1 MRLAL
6 LFTERLLCSSRFF
19 GFLVDFFSASWIRV
33 PVSHMAL
40 PISFDPHDTGNRT
53 VALIIF
59 ISVLQPQEIGGE
71 IEACNRL
78 TVISH

>member
-1 MRLAL
+1 
-6 LFTERLLCSSRFF
+6 
-19 GFLVDFFSASWIRV
+19 
-33 PVSHMAL
+33 MAL